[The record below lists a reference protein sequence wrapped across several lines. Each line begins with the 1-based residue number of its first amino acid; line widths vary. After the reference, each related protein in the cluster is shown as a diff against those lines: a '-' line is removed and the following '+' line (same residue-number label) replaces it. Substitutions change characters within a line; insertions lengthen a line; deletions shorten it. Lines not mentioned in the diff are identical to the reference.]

1 MNEFNALERALR
13 SPASERGDAPPDL
26 VPAAAAASLLDVA
39 YATLDSP
46 VGTLLL
52 ATTPTGLVRIAYLD
66 AGDQD
71 AVLQDLAVRVS
82 PRVLAAPRRLDQPRR
97 ELDEYFAGRRSTFEL
112 ALDWQL
118 TGGFGRRVLQATA
131 QIPYGSVS
139 TYQDVAAQAGSPRG
153 SRAAGNALGANP
165 LPIVVPCHR
174 VIYSGGGLGGYTG
187 GVGRKRVLLGVETGQ
202 GSLSLK

>member
-1 MNEFNALERALR
+1 LERALR
-13 SPASERGDAPPDL
+13 GPTRECGDAPPDL
-26 VPAAAAASLLDVA
+26 VQAATAASLLDVA

-52 ATTPTGLVRIAYLD
+52 ATTPIGLVRIAYLD
-66 AGDQD
+66 GDDQD

-82 PRVLAAPRRLDQPRR
+82 PRVLAAPRALDEPRR
-97 ELDEYFAGRRSTFEL
+97 ELDEYFAGRRSTFET

-139 TYQDVAAQAGSPRG
+139 TYKDVAAHAGSPRG

-202 GSLSLK
+202 GSLSVK

>member
-1 MNEFNALERALR
+1 MTEFNAVERALR
-13 SPASERGDAPPDL
+13 SAATERGDAPPDL
-26 VPAAAAASLLDVA
+26 VRAAAAASLLDVA

-66 AGDQD
+66 GDDQD

-82 PRVLAAPRRLDQPRR
+82 PRVLAAPRRLDEPRR
-97 ELDEYFAGRRSTFEL
+97 ELDEYFAGRRSSFAV

-118 TGGFGRRVLQATA
+118 IVGFGRRVLQATA
-131 QIPYGSVS
+131 RIPYGSVS
-139 TYQDVAAQAGSPRG
+139 TYKDVAAQAGSPRG

-187 GVGRKRVLLGVETGQ
+187 GVGRKRLLLAVETGQ
-202 GSLSLK
+202 GSLSVK

>member
-1 MNEFNALERALR
+1 MTELDALERALR
-13 SPASERGDAPPDL
+13 DAPTEWDDQPPDL
-26 VPAAAAASLLDVA
+26 ARAAAAASLLDIA
-39 YATLDSP
+39 YTTFDSP

-52 ATTPTGLVRIAYLD
+52 AATPTGLVRVAYLD

-71 AVLQDLAVRVS
+71 AVLEDLAARVS
-82 PRVLAAPRRLDQPRR
+82 PRVLAAPRTLDEPRR

-118 TGGFGRRVLQATA
+118 TGGFGRRVLEATA
-131 QIPYGSVS
+131 RIPYGSLS
-139 TYQDVAAQAGSPRG
+139 TYKDVAAQAGSPRG

-174 VIYSGGGLGGYTG
+174 VVYSGGGLGGYTG
-187 GVGRKRVLLGVETGQ
+187 GLGRKRVLLGVETGQ
-202 GSLSLK
+202 ASLTVK